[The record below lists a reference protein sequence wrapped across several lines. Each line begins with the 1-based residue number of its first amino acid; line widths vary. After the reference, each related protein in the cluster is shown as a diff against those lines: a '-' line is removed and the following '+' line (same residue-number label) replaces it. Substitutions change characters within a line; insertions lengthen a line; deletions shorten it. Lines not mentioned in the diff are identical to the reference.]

1 MKEIF
6 KKTTNSIIFSSI
18 IAIIVGLI
26 LIFYPSIS
34 LKTMGII
41 AAIYIIVYGIILII
55 LDVKAYKYYI
65 PFDGM
70 LPGILSVVLGII
82 LICKPSILSI
92 VFAFAIGVWIILT
105 SINSLKLALALK
117 DEETPWI
124 LLLILGILDLI
135 LGVIVIFNPFEASL
149 TLSIFIG
156 IMLLVH
162 AIIDIVDMIIIKK
175 DVKRISNAF
184 EKRIK

>member
-6 KKTTNSIIFSSI
+6 KRTTNSIIFSSI
-18 IAIIVGLI
+18 MAIIVGLI

-92 VFAFAIGVWIILT
+92 VFAIAIGVWIILT
-105 SINSLKLALALK
+105 SINSLKLSLALK
-117 DEETPWI
+117 GEDVPWV

-135 LGVIVIFNPFEASL
+135 LGVIVVFNPFEASL

-156 IMLLVH
+156 IMLIIH
-162 AIIDIVDMIIIKK
+162 AIIDIVDMIIIKR
-175 DVKRISNAF
+175 DVKRISSAF
-184 EKRIK
+184 ARRIK

>member
-18 IAIIVGLI
+18 IAIIVGLV

-70 LPGILSVVLGII
+70 LPGILS
-82 LICKPSILSI
+82 
-92 VFAFAIGVWIILT
+92 
-105 SINSLKLALALK
+105 
-117 DEETPWI
+117 
-124 LLLILGILDLI
+124 
-135 LGVIVIFNPFEASL
+135 
-149 TLSIFIG
+149 
-156 IMLLVH
+156 
-162 AIIDIVDMIIIKK
+162 
-175 DVKRISNAF
+175 
-184 EKRIK
+184 

>member
-6 KKTTNSIIFSSI
+6 KRTTNSIIFSSI

-55 LDVKAYKYYI
+55 LDVKAYQYYI

-92 VFAFAIGVWIILT
+92 VFAIAIGVWIILT
-105 SINSLKLALALK
+105 SINSLKLSLALK
-117 DEETPWI
+117 DEDIPWI

-135 LGVIVIFNPFEASL
+135 IGVIVVFNPFEASL

-156 IMLLVH
+156 IMLIIH
-162 AIIDIVDMIIIKK
+162 AIIDIIDMVIIKR
-175 DVKRISNAF
+175 DIKRISSAF
-184 EKRIK
+184 ARRIK